1 MASALHDCS
10 SSPDQLE
17 PVLSSMNLASAAVL
31 SCFRCLLLLLLP
43 LLNIS
48 SVAVAAS
55 ALLGSLCFS
64 MKCMWLRLL
73 LLIISD
79 RCCFSSSAWPLLVSE
94 KDSCCGRFLS
104 PKTAAVSALHTI
116 SISLCS
122 SLLWMTRPSH
132 ASTERE
138 SVFTGHVPTESCC
151 SASVTGAPRASREH
165 VLDDP
170 CFGCCGCAVRQ
181 SLLLRFQSDTARL
194 LSWLTLAWAS
204 TLALCC
210 DHHH

>member
-55 ALLGSLCFS
+55 ALLCGLCFS

-79 RCCFSSSAWPLLVSE
+79 RCCFSSSAWPLLVYE

-132 ASTERE
+132 ASTERV
-138 SVFTGHVPTESCC
+138 SLHRLLLSISDWYP
-151 SASVTGAPRASREH
+151 SREH
-165 VLDDP
+165 VL
-170 CFGCCGCAVRQ
+170 G
-181 SLLLRFQSDTARL
+181 
-194 LSWLTLAWAS
+194 
-204 TLALCC
+204 
-210 DHHH
+210 